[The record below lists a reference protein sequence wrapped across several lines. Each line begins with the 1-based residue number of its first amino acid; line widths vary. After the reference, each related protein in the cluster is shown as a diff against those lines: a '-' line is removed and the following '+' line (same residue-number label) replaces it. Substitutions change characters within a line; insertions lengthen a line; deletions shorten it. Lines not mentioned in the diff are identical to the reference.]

1 MRMLPSVWRNRLG
14 FVFFSVAGVL
24 SIVSHRQ
31 DVHPLTLLA
40 SLHNLML
47 ACLYLNRRS
56 ETVYDRTGLWFG
68 LLSAFLPIPF
78 IPKNLS
84 LTMLAFGLAG
94 YLLIFWSLISLN
106 ESFGVAPADRGL
118 KTSGP
123 YRFIRHPMYL
133 GELVLRGSFLL
144 SNDLFQ
150 GGVTL
155 VLLLVIQ
162 ILRMLREEKLISDYP
177 RYARLVRW
185 RLIPFFF

>member
-1 MRMLPSVWRNRLG
+1 MRMLPSIWRNRLG
-14 FVFFSVAGVL
+14 FAFFSVAGVL
-24 SIVSHRQ
+24 SIVSDWQ
-31 DVHPLTLLA
+31 DLHPLTMLA

-56 ETVYDRTGLWFG
+56 ETAYDRTGLWLG

-84 LTMLAFGLAG
+84 LAMLVSGLAG
-94 YLLIFWSLISLN
+94 YLLIFWSLISLG

-144 SNDLFQ
+144 SNDLLQ
-150 GGVTL
+150 GSLTL
-155 VLLLVIQ
+155 VLLLAIQ
-162 ILRMLREEKLISDYP
+162 VLRMRREEKLIADYP
-177 RYARLVRW
+177 RYARLVPW
-185 RLIPFFF
+185 RLIPFFY